1 MEQIKLNGVLTLK
14 AYNKGILV
22 WEKKDKNLIVT
33 NGYLSLLNAL
43 IGTSN
48 KYISK
53 VQAGTNGIAPALTDT
68 AITAPFDILITTTVI
83 TTSKLTINFEIG
95 ATDAVGMTIAEFG
108 LITEEGGL
116 FSRKAWTPFLK
127 TADLTINGTWE
138 INI

>member
-43 IGTSN
+43 IGTAD
-48 KYISK
+48 KYIEK

-68 AITAPFDILITTTVI
+68 AITDPLDLAIDSTVI
-83 TTSKLTINFEIG
+83 TASKLTINFSM
-95 ATDAVGMTIAEFG
+95 DAVTGNGTTFAEFG
-108 LITEEGGL
+108 LITAEGGL
-116 FSRKAWTPFLK
+116 FSRKSWTPFEK
-127 TADLTINGTWE
+127 IADLTINGTWE